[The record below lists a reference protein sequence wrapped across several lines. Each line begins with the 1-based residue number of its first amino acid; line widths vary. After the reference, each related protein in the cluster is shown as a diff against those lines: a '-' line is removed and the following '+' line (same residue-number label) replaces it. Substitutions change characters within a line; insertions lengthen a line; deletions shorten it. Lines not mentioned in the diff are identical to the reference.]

1 MKEIKGLCFNDDC
14 INPQKIILNE
24 TIFKVDNIYQELNEF
39 VTSNGFIDIV
49 KKTINDKCVRLS
61 IDEYINNI
69 IWYSNDI
76 KNDNINLN
84 IKALNHNYEKFG
96 FNILD
101 KLKHEIINLPSSK
114 IFQNYLTFVM
124 GQYNNELNT
133 KIDYNH

>member
-1 MKEIKGLCFNDDC
+1 MKELKGLCFNNDC
-14 INPQKIILNE
+14 LNSQKIILNQ

-39 VTSNGFIDIV
+39 ITSNGFIDVV
-49 KKTINDKCVRLS
+49 KKTINNKCVRLS
-61 IDEYINNI
+61 IDEYITNI
-69 IWYSNDI
+69 IWHSNDI
-76 KNDNINLN
+76 KNDNININ
-84 IKALNHNYEKFG
+84 IEALNHNYVNFG

-101 KLKHEIINLPSSK
+101 KLKQEVINLPSSK